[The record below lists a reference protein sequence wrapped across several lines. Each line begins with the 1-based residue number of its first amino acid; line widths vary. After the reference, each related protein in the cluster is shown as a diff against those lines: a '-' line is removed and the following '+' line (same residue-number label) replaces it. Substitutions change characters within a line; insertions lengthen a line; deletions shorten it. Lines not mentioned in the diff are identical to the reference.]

1 MERRLGDRAMIPLS
15 LFGSPSYVG
24 LTLSALG
31 IVDTPVKTLGV
42 EAERKTRVGRAE
54 LDGHYELRLVAILLD
69 AVMPGMDGFEI
80 GLTISRLFAGV
91 MGGDIQVT
99 SMVGTWIARI

>member
-1 MERRLGDRAMIPLS
+1 
-15 LFGSPSYVG
+15 
-24 LTLSALG
+24 LG

-54 LDGHYELRLVAILLD
+54 LDGQYELIYETGMKGGMVCASPCGLPSGGTRVGLVAILLD

-80 GLTISRLFAGV
+80 GLTISRLLAGV